1 MATPIGLPGLTIKFQ
16 AAAKSAASR
25 SKKGIVA
32 VFVRDAKAQG
42 LHVLSSAPMI
52 PTDLGADN
60 QAYLQRAFTG
70 SDRGTPSKV
79 AAVVIGTSTGD
90 TSALEAGLK
99 LVETM
104 TVDYIAPPPDLTDG
118 EEAVLVNWVKNRR
131 DLYFTEKVV
140 LANATTPPD
149 YMGAVNFCE
158 EDDTLTDGSKTYTAG
173 EYLSRVAGILA
184 GLPVSMSGTYTVL
197 PELTAVTPRTLEE
210 QEEAVNAGKL
220 ILTHDGQQAKIVRAV
235 NSLTTVAP
243 GMGEDWRKIK
253 IVEGLDLISYYL
265 RTTIQNEYVGQYPNT
280 YENKLVLVT
289 AIQSYLTYL
298 EGAGVLNPG
307 ESYAEI
313 DLDAQTKW
321 LAEHGVD
328 TSTMTDQEIKEYQ
341 TGDWVGISC
350 GGRLLD
356 AMETFSLSVS
366 CL

>member
-1 MATPIGLPGLTIKFQ
+1 MATSIGLPGLTIKFQ

-42 LHVLSSAPMI
+42 LHVLSSAAMI

-79 AAVVIGTSTGD
+79 AAVVIATGTDD
-90 TSALEAGLK
+90 TTALEAGLK
-99 LVETM
+99 LIESQTM
-104 TVDYIAPPPDLTDG
+104 DYIAPPPDVTEA
-118 EEAVLVNWVKNRR
+118 EETVLVDWVKARR
-131 DLYFTEKVV
+131 EMYFTEKLV

-149 YMGAVNFCE
+149 HMGIINFCE
-158 EDDTLTDGSKTYTAG
+158 EDDELADGGMTYTAG
-173 EYLSRVAGILA
+173 EYLSRMAGVLA

-210 QEEAVNAGKL
+210 QSEAIDAGKL
-220 ILTHDGQQAKIVRAV
+220 ILIHDGQQAKIARAV

-253 IVEGLDLISYYL
+253 ICEGMDLITYYL
-265 RTTIQNEYVGQYPNT
+265 RTTIQNEYVGRFQNT
-280 YENKLVLVT
+280 YNNKLNLVT

-307 ESYAEI
+307 ESYVEI
-313 DLDAQTKW
+313 DLNAQMKW
-321 LAEHGVD
+321 MAEHGVD
-328 TSTMTDQEIKEYQ
+328 TSAMTEQEIKEYQ

-356 AMETFSLSVS
+356 AMESFDLSVS